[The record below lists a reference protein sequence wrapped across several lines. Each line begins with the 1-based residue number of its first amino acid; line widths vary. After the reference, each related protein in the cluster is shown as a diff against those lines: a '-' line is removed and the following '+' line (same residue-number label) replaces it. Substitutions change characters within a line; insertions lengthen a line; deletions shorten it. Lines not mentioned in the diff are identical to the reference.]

1 MSVRGSLG
9 PLQRGFAGSSND
21 KCLANQQK
29 VQGTYQETNR
39 PFSWQKESLLSEPQM
54 AAVKKR
60 LKTHSW
66 TKNLQFRE
74 LQALSIRE
82 EAQPLAVRHVGDCAF
97 QKKEAHH
104 RGKVLFLSL
113 PMRFLLIVVEHGT
126 ASRWWELL
134 GKVGTHWLF
143 LFAFCSLKK
152 KTGY

>member
-1 MSVRGSLG
+1 MSMRGSLS

-29 VQGTYQETNR
+29 VQGTDQETYR

-54 AAVKKR
+54 AAVKKS
-60 LKTHSW
+60 LMAYSW

-74 LQALSIRE
+74 LQASCIRE
-82 EAQPLAVRHVGDCAF
+82 EMQTLAVRHAGDYAF
-97 QKKEAHH
+97 QKKEAYH

-152 KTGY
+152 KNGC

>member
-1 MSVRGSLG
+1 MSMRGSLS

-29 VQGTYQETNR
+29 VQGTDQETYR

-54 AAVKKR
+54 AAVKKS
-60 LKTHSW
+60 LMAYSW

-74 LQALSIRE
+74 LQASCIRE
-82 EAQPLAVRHVGDCAF
+82 EMQTLAVRHACDYAF
-97 QKKEAHH
+97 QKTEAYH

-152 KTGY
+152 KNGC